1 MPATDP
7 SDPTDA
13 ASSARSGVKGSAS
26 SSGEAGRDIASTFLE
41 QVNHSF
47 EEAAAYTDFPQG
59 ILDQIKVCN
68 GIYRMAFPLQRDD
81 GSIEVV
87 EGWRAQHSHHKLPT
101 KGGIRYSLTVSED
114 EVIALSSLMTF
125 KCALVNVPFG
135 GAKGGVR
142 IDRTQYSKREL
153 ERLTRRYAYELYR
166 KNLVGPGLD
175 VPAPDYG
182 TGQQEMAWI
191 LDTYNMVAH
200 GQLDSIACVTSKP
213 VSQGG
218 VRGRVEATG
227 RGVYFGLRETCRDR
241 EAMERLGLP
250 TGLDGKRV
258 VVQGLGNVGYHAA
271 KFLQAGGAIVVGLA
285 EIEGAIHDPNG
296 LDVDEVIAHR
306 KQHRK
311 ILDYPG
317 AENITDP
324 ADALTLDCDI
334 LVPAALENV
343 ITRHNAPDIQA
354 KIIGEAANGPVT
366 ANANEILHKRDVMV
380 VPDLFLNAGGVTV
393 SYFEWLK
400 NLSHVRFGRLGK
412 RFEESANRGI
422 MEAVEGLVDKRFDPQ
437 TISKIAH
444 GPDEEEL
451 VNSGLEE
458 TMVVAYNE
466 IRAVQQMY
474 DDEIDLRTAAFI
486 SSIQK
491 VGEAYEQLGIF
502 P

>member
-1 MPATDP
+1 MPASNSTEA
-7 SDPTDA
+7 SDVPPQ
-13 ASSARSGVKGSAS
+13 RGKVSAS
-26 SSGEAGRDIASTFLE
+26 LRPAERDIASTFLE
-41 QVNHSF
+41 QVNASF
-47 EEAAAYTDFPQG
+47 DTAAAYTDCPQG

-68 GIYRMAFPLQRDD
+68 GIYRMTFPLQRDD

-101 KGGIRYSLTVSED
+101 KGGVRYSLTVSED

-142 IDRTQYSKREL
+142 VDRTQYSKREL
-153 ERLTRRYAYELYR
+153 ERLTRRYAYEIYR
-166 KNLVGPGLD
+166 KNLMGPGLD

-182 TGQQEMAWI
+182 TSQQEMAWI

-200 GQLDSIACVTSKP
+200 GQLDSIACVTGKP

-227 RGVYFGLRETCRDR
+227 QGVFFGLREACHDS
-241 EAMERLGLP
+241 ADMARLNLS
-250 TGLDGKRV
+250 TGLEGKRV
-258 VVQGLGNVGYHAA
+258 VIQGLGNVGYHVA
-271 KFLQAGGAIVVGLA
+271 KFLQEAGALVVGLA
-285 EIEGAIHDPNG
+285 EIEGAIHDPDG
-296 LDVDEVIAHR
+296 LDVDEVIRHR
-306 KQHRK
+306 KSTGK

-317 AENITDP
+317 AETIVDP
-324 ADALTLDCDI
+324 TDALTLDCDV

-343 ITRHNAPDIQA
+343 ITRDNAHLIQA
-354 KIIGEAANGPVT
+354 KVIGEAANGPVT
-366 ANANEILHKRDVMV
+366 AAANDILYERGVMV
-380 VPDLFLNAGGVTV
+380 VPDLYLNAGGVTV

-412 RFEESANRGI
+412 RFEETANRSL
-422 MEAVEGLVDKRFDPQ
+422 MEAVEGLVEKRFEPQ
-437 TISKIAH
+437 TIAKVAQ
-444 GPDEEEL
+444 GPGETEL
-451 VNSGLEE
+451 VTSGLEE
-458 TMVVAYNE
+458 TMVMAYQE
-466 IRAVQQMY
+466 IRETQRQHN
-474 DDEIDLRTAAFI
+474 DEIDLRTAAFI
-486 SSIQK
+486 CSIDK